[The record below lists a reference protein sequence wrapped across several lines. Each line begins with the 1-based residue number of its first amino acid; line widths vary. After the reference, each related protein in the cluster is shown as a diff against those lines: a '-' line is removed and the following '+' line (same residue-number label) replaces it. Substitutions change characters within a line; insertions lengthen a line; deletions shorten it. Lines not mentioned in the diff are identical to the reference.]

1 MSCKVEFT
9 ESGKIRGVL
18 NSDNTPSTLFKQ
30 IVSNP
35 ILTLEQAIDAFKNTI
50 KNGENTETSTR
61 MVSETNDSRGQEI
74 EDINND
80 GLYRLQPLVGENNID
95 GQDNLEGQ
103 LSDNSEG
110 GVRNSKTGESNFLRG
125 VETEGLL
132 DQLKKTNLADN
143 VFELSNQEIEDKLVE
158 LGVDANV
165 AKQVVAY
172 HGSPYSFD
180 RFTTNAMGTGEGA
193 QAFGWGLYF
202 TDLEGIARNYAKV
215 LSGSDY
221 SITLNELKV
230 NDKVIKNEE
239 LLKLFKDAIE
249 AFTNPNNT
257 VSTSLAGTIEDEGIA
272 KKIES
277 GEYVIEYDITPNRT
291 KNLYKVSLHKGKE
304 VGEYTW
310 LEWDKPVREEML
322 NEVTNKN
329 DLILDEEDGLGIP
342 NFIVLDEDGRDV
354 VGEYMSLKN
363 AEQVVKEGK
372 EEGELYTISQ
382 YDYDYIPIKDIKGK
396 DLYKALESNFKS
408 SKEASLLL
416 LESGIDGI
424 KYPAESIS
432 RGATPDNA
440 RGFNYV
446 VFDENAITIEE
457 KIQFQKDG
465 ITLTTNGFVH
475 GKDVYLNKDSA
486 TDSTKVH
493 EFNHLYS
500 DYLKKNKKEL
510 YERGIEL
517 IEKEIALGDKSEIK
531 NIINFVKINQ
541 PNLKGE
547 AFSEEVLTELIGR
560 RGAEILESKSTL
572 GKFIDE
578 IWSEIKN
585 LLGLSQYTVE
595 QVMNMTLQEYAD
607 ATAVDL
613 IRGENL
619 LNQNKSS
626 NFTKNKNNEQGNTE
640 YGERR
645 RWNQSRGNQT
655 LQGAPINTKR
665 KGVTGADPEL
675 TYWAEEYA
683 RRNNIPY
690 NRQSVYVEVDENRA
704 KRIADEYEKMEHSP
718 QDPVV
723 REAFN
728 NLIEQTL
735 AQYKILEDAGYQF
748 YFFDETNDPYNGN
761 PMAAMEEL
769 RNEKRM
775 GSFATEAGFGSSA
788 TELDVKDNPMLADT
802 GLEWG
807 FGSVE
812 GQKKR
817 VLANDL
823 FRAVHDAFG
832 HGLEGAGFRA
842 RGEENAWQ
850 AHARLFT
857 GSALGAIT
865 SETRGQNS
873 WLNYGKY
880 GEQNQTAKVED
891 TIFAD
896 QKTGLMPEWTW
907 TEGFDKGVDK
917 IAEPL
922 VEETVSY
929 QTPQGEE
936 FTTYKEA
943 LKNTK
948 DGTIKMQVG
957 GKTIAEVDSSVDLRT
972 SHGTINSLIKD
983 NLLSGERT
991 LEPNGDLVFTTEGQ
1005 TENRKA
1011 VNAVFVEETAVK
1023 TFGQTR
1029 VKMLSN
1035 YNFTFDDLVNQRRIG
1050 DKVVSEKEVK
1060 EMSIEDIQKNFP
1072 QEEADALTVE
1082 KIFLENYRAFGD
1094 RKVLEEAQEYT
1105 PENELQVSLMDLLNK
1120 LGVKIT
1126 SITSYMEVFTAKNGV
1141 APSAKALADIAEK
1154 VIAFEKGE
1162 ITANELTE
1170 EVSHFIV
1177 EAFDINEVENLLRN
1191 IHKTP
1196 QYTQYAEMYREI
1208 YSNEYSGAE
1217 LENAVRREVL
1227 GKILAE
1233 SLQANFEAS
1242 QVKVDENF
1250 LNYLKRMVSEF
1261 FDKVGAYFRPEYQ
1274 TQLESFQD
1282 KIFNNLL
1289 AGDLMDSLNPE
1300 QLEGNKFRL
1309 YNANAGSDPLAL
1321 LAKRAEHASLLLN
1334 AQLYKIQPKDA
1345 VQKQVLVKLKEDIA
1359 KQDFVGAYAGIVSM
1373 VQRQTKYLQRSAERN
1388 RNANYVFSAEEKIVY
1403 NSLIGEMSR
1412 LLKEVKTSLVGSTT
1426 MGNETKRDL
1435 IISEL
1440 EKVTQ
1445 QIADLE
1451 GEVGNIESNA
1461 LVNIVGKA
1469 KKRLGLS
1476 TEKADKLLDDLQ
1488 GVQKE
1493 TNFLHTYFGQLIH
1506 AQNAYLNIAGEV
1518 TAKTVT
1524 EARLGHLYNLKP
1536 FLNKL
1541 EAIGIDPTTL
1551 KKFAKGSYI
1560 EHIYNRTALEEAQ
1573 NKAETAIYNSL
1584 ADTADQVTEEQ
1595 YKERFN
1601 NGKLKPLDA
1610 DKAVE
1615 YSNQIRAWKEA
1626 KFAETMFTSEE
1637 TKLRRE
1643 KLQKYSAVTQGFEK
1657 IMSSSYADIMK
1668 NAEIVDGVPLMTREM
1683 KDDIE
1688 SQRKSRTEAKSL
1700 FDSAGELR
1708 KGLKSI
1714 SLEEFDENNPNH
1726 VKVGNLQIAKDS
1738 TVESDGLLAFE
1749 LNQID
1754 NEKLEQFKLKGDER
1768 SVFSDSFKEML
1779 SKMSETEAFDFV
1791 ALNSYIGYTSEYY
1804 EQTKSPETL
1813 IDRLRTAMEEQPD
1826 EADNIEAIIEEIA
1839 LNSAKISNIIS
1850 ANKVMNNSSEV
1861 NFERM
1866 SKQKGGEVDSV
1877 LIHSE
1882 ELQKAYTDAYK
1893 YLEKSERK
1901 EFENTTSTTTP
1912 NKAFADY
1919 IKDLG
1924 KASGVAP
1931 ELLALEANEEQM
1943 VAVLEEVRKHVTV
1956 ADRDKIDK
1964 AKYTRGQIARGVYD
1978 KISKNMAYIYKGD
1991 YSEMSEKEA
2000 KEMANRELL
2009 EYAYSKMMP
2018 YFKKTA
2024 PIGVDNIL
2032 QQFEA
2037 GIISPREFIENYE
2050 KAEGDYKYLNISPN
2064 YNFQEVTN
2072 QNNLN
2077 QKFKLNKENELPQI
2091 RVFNEDGT
2099 VNQFVDMEY
2108 VNKYGIDLK
2117 QLQATGVETATK
2129 NLKDFEARKAMLD
2142 LQRNTIETAGMKGS
2156 HDIYLLPQQEMTK
2169 ARKLEEFAKNNKG
2182 KGFKRIIEEFINFRE
2197 DDAELGQ
2204 TIDGKPVIK
2213 GFGAYSVPKY
2223 GFRKLTQSK
2232 ATDELLMSYAWMNQ
2246 QAHLTKARMDNIGDM
2261 LALRDTLLNA
2271 NFGNKETEAT
2281 RTFQMFEENL
2291 KFNYFGIKENVSK
2304 EFQVLG
2310 MKGDWAKVARTFS
2323 NWIRLRNL
2331 GFNATIP
2338 ITSALTA
2345 STQLRIETIVGERL
2359 DRGAKIKADR
2369 EFTKLASSAMG
2380 EIMGFN
2386 SKADLNVLGE
2396 YFGQYNNSE
2405 RLENS
2410 NYSKTLRGLTRA
2422 PYILHE
2428 AGNFPVIPR
2437 VILTILYDHKFVG
2450 DQLVDF
2456 RQFKQ
2461 ANKGRDSGELRR
2473 EWDSFTTFY
2482 DVMKVKDGLVEF
2494 DEQKISDLTG
2504 LSEADTK
2511 EFLKDRLV
2519 GLTQKV
2525 GLAVQDID
2533 QAISPEQKSIVA
2545 RHALFSFFGIHRSWL
2560 FLAAQRKFKNRHDSL
2575 ASGFTEEG
2583 SWMTPFRVLNEFASD
2598 YRDGKAKEFLKYVKE
2613 RWENGSDTTKK
2624 NLIRGVTEMT
2634 ILNLLVGMTFLA
2646 LRELGD
2652 DDEDSYLFKLSSL
2665 FLLRTTNEVASATVA
2680 LPKSIYDTLEN
2691 TIVGLNSLQ
2700 LVSDVTDLGS
2710 SDVVQRGIYAEKTER
2725 ERYLLK
2731 HIPLWKEYNALGS
2744 GIDGTIKNY
2753 NYFNFVQDGGNT
2765 KYTINLLLEDEK

>member
-9 ESGKIRGVL
+9 EDGKIRGVL
-18 NSDNTPSTLFKQ
+18 NSADKPSTLFKQ

-35 ILTLEQAIDAFKNTI
+35 ILTLEQAIDAFKNTV
-50 KNGENTETSTR
+50 KNGENTETSAR
-61 MVSETNDSRGQEI
+61 MVSETNDSRGQKI
-74 EDINND
+74 ENINND
-80 GLYRLQPLVGENNID
+80 ELYRLQPLVGENNID
-95 GQDNLEGQ
+95 GQDNLGGQ

-125 VETEGLL
+125 AETEGLL

-143 VFELSNQEIEDKLVE
+143 VYEMSSAEIEDKLVE
-158 LGVDANV
+158 LGV
-165 AKQVVAY
+165 
-172 HGSPYSFD
+172 
-180 RFTTNAMGTGEGA
+180 
-193 QAFGWGLYF
+193 
-202 TDLEGIARNYAKV
+202 
-215 LSGSDY
+215 
-221 SITLNELKV
+221 
-230 NDKVIKNEE
+230 
-239 LLKLFKDAIE
+239 
-249 AFTNPNNT
+249 
-257 VSTSLAGTIEDEGIA
+257 
-272 KKIES
+272 ES
-277 GEYVIEYDITPNRT
+277 
-291 KNLYKVSLHKGKE
+291 
-304 VGEYTW
+304 
-310 LEWDKPVREEML
+310 
-322 NEVTNKN
+322 
-329 DLILDEEDGLGIP
+329 
-342 NFIVLDEDGRDV
+342 
-354 VGEYMSLKN
+354 
-363 AEQVVKEGK
+363 
-372 EEGELYTISQ
+372 
-382 YDYDYIPIKDIKGK
+382 
-396 DLYKALESNFKS
+396 
-408 SKEASLLL
+408 
-416 LESGIDGI
+416 
-424 KYPAESIS
+424 
-432 RGATPDNA
+432 
-440 RGFNYV
+440 
-446 VFDENAITIEE
+446 
-457 KIQFQKDG
+457 

-475 GKDVYLNKDSA
+475 GKDVYLNKESA
-486 TDSTKVH
+486 SDAVKVH
-493 EFNHLYS
+493 EFSHLYS

-510 YERGIEL
+510 YERGITL
-517 IEKEIALGDKSEIK
+517 IDEEIALGDRSEIK
-531 NIINFVKINQ
+531 DIINFVKNTQ

-547 AFSEEVLTELIGR
+547 VFSEELLTEIIGR
-560 RGAEILESKSTL
+560 RGAQILESKGSL
-572 GKFIDE
+572 GQFLQE
-578 IWSEIKN
+578 IWDEIKN

-595 QVMNMTLQEYAD
+595 QVMNMNLQEYAD

-613 IRGENL
+613 IRGE
-619 LNQNKSS
+619 
-626 NFTKNKNNEQGNTE
+626 
-640 YGERR
+640 R
-645 RWNQSRGNQT
+645 
-655 LQGAPINTKR
+655 
-665 KGVTGADPEL
+665 
-675 TYWAEEYA
+675 
-683 RRNNIPY
+683 
-690 NRQSVYVEVDENRA
+690 
-704 KRIADEYEKMEHSP
+704 
-718 QDPVV
+718 
-723 REAFN
+723 
-728 NLIEQTL
+728 
-735 AQYKILEDAGYQF
+735 
-748 YFFDETNDPYNGN
+748 
-761 PMAAMEEL
+761 
-769 RNEKRM
+769 
-775 GSFATEAGFGSSA
+775 
-788 TELDVKDNPMLADT
+788 
-802 GLEWG
+802 
-807 FGSVE
+807 
-812 GQKKR
+812 
-817 VLANDL
+817 
-823 FRAVHDAFG
+823 
-832 HGLEGAGFRA
+832 
-842 RGEENAWQ
+842 
-850 AHARLFT
+850 
-857 GSALGAIT
+857 
-865 SETRGQNS
+865 
-873 WLNYGKY
+873 
-880 GEQNQTAKVED
+880 
-891 TIFAD
+891 
-896 QKTGLMPEWTW
+896 
-907 TEGFDKGVDK
+907 
-917 IAEPL
+917 L

-1060 EMSIEDIQKNFP
+1060 EMSIEDVQKNFSE
-1072 QEEADALTVE
+1072 EEADALTVE

-1094 RKVLEEAQEYT
+1094 RKVLDEAQEYT

-1233 SLQANFEAS
+1233 SLQSNFEAS

-1274 TQLESFQD
+1274 TQLENFQD
-1282 KIFNNLL
+1282 KVFNNLL

-1476 TEKADKLLDDLQ
+1476 TEKAEKLLDDLQ

-1524 EARLGHLYNLKP
+1524 EARLGYLYNIKP

-1551 KKFAKGSYI
+1551 KKFAKGSYM
-1560 EHIYNRTALEEAQ
+1560 EHIHNRTALEEAQ
-1573 NKAETAIYNSL
+1573 NKAETAIYNGL
-1584 ADTADQVTEEQ
+1584 VDTADQVTEEE

-1601 NGKLKPLDA
+1601 NGTLKPLDV

-1643 KLQKYSAVTQGFEK
+1643 KLQKYSTVTQGFEK

-1700 FDSAGELR
+1700 FDSAGDFR
-1708 KGLKSI
+1708 KGLKPI
-1714 SLEEFDENNPNH
+1714 SLDVFSALEEEYEKLTETEKKLKSPNH
-1726 VKVGNLQIAKDS
+1726 VKVGNLYIVKDS
-1738 TVESDGLLAFE
+1738 SVESDGLLAFE

-1754 NEKLEQFKLKGDER
+1754 NDKLEQNKEKGNER
-1768 SVFSDSFKEML
+1768 SVFSDSFKDML
-1779 SKMSETEAFDFV
+1779 SKMSKTEAYDFV

-1813 IDRLRTAMEEQPD
+1813 IDRIRTAKEKNPD
-1826 EADNIEAIIEEIA
+1826 EADKIEGIIQEIS
-1839 LNSAKISNIIS
+1839 LRSSQISNIIS

-1877 LIHSE
+1877 LIRSE
-1882 ELQKAYTDAYK
+1882 ELQNAYTSAYK

-1901 EFENTTSTTTP
+1901 EFENITSITTP
-1912 NKAFADY
+1912 NKAFLKH
-1919 IKDLG
+1919 IKDLNIG
-1924 KASGVAP
+1924 GSVNP
-1931 ELLALEANEEQM
+1931 DYLALEDNEAEM

-1964 AKYTRGQIARGVYD
+1964 ARYTRGQISRGVYD

-2037 GIISPREFIENYE
+2037 GIISPREFIDNYE

-2077 QKFKLNKENELPQI
+2077 QKFKLNKESELPQI
-2091 RVFNEDGT
+2091 RVFNEDGS
-2099 VNQFVDMEY
+2099 VNEFVDMEY
-2108 VNKYGIDLK
+2108 VNKYGIDLN

-2169 ARKLEEFAKNNKG
+2169 SRKLEEFTKNNKG
-2182 KGFKRIIEEFINFRE
+2182 KGFKRVLEEFINFRE

-2223 GFRKLTQSK
+2223 GFRKLSQSK
-2232 ATDELLMSYAWMNQ
+2232 PTDELLMSYAWMNQ

-2345 STQLRIETIVGERL
+2345 SAQLRIETIVGERL

-2386 SKADLNVLGE
+2386 SKSELNVYGE
-2396 YFGQYNNSE
+2396 LFGMYNNAE

-2410 NYSKTLRGLTRA
+2410 SYSKPLRGLLRA
-2422 PYILHE
+2422 PFILHE

-2450 DQLVDF
+2450 DQLIDF

-2473 EWDSFTTFY
+2473 EWETFTTFREI
-2482 DVMKVKDGLVEF
+2482 MSAKDGVAVF

-2560 FLAAQRKFKNRHDSL
+2560 FLAAQRKFKNRHNSL

-2583 SWMTPFRVLNEFASD
+2583 SWMTPFRVINEFASD
-2598 YRDGKAKEFLKYVKE
+2598 YRDGKAKEFIKYVKE

-2624 NLIRGVTEMT
+2624 NLVRGVTEMT

-2665 FLLRTTNEVASATVA
+2665 FLMRTTNEVASATVA

-2700 LVSDVTDLGS
+2700 LVSDITDVGS
-2710 SDVVQRGIYAEKTER
+2710 SDVVQRGIYAGKTER
-2725 ERYLLK
+2725 ERYFLK